1 MTAPTARVLDTAGGG
16 RPMVWVLAIML
27 FLTLLAAAA
36 GIGTA
41 RAAATLGTQLAGR
54 ATVQIVTA
62 DPDLRARQA
71 AAALVALRQSSAV
84 TRAVP
89 VPRAELARLLGP
101 WLGGQA
107 DDADLPVP
115 ALIDVDVADTP
126 GAIDRIGAAL
136 ATVAPGARIDRHG
149 DAMAAMGDL
158 LGSLTALAI
167 GLVALMAA
175 ATVAVVILAARA
187 GLDAHRTTIE
197 VMHGLGA
204 TDVQVAR
211 LFQRRIARDAAL
223 GALFGGLA
231 ALAVVAL
238 LGVQVSRAGSALLDG
253 VALGRV
259 GWIALIATP
268 FAFVLLAALVARAA
282 ITRSLARTL

>member
-71 AAALVALRQSSAV
+71 ADALVALRQSSAV
-84 TRAVP
+84 TRAMP

-101 WLGGQA
+101 WLGRQA

-115 ALIDVDVADTP
+115 ALIDIDVADTP
-126 GAIDRIGAAL
+126 GAIDRIRAAL

-149 DAMAAMGDL
+149 DAMAAVGDL

-167 GLVALMAA
+167 GLVALMAT
-175 ATVAVVILAARA
+175 ATVAVVMLAARS

-197 VMHGLGA
+197 VMRGLGA

-211 LFQRRIARDAAL
+211 LFQRRIARDAAM
-223 GALFGGLA
+223 GASFGGVA
-231 ALAVVAL
+231 ALAVIAL
-238 LGVQVSRAGSALLDG
+238 LGIQVSRAGSALLDG
-253 VALGRV
+253 VALDRG
-259 GWIALIATP
+259 GWIALTATP

-282 ITRSLARTL
+282 ITRALARTL